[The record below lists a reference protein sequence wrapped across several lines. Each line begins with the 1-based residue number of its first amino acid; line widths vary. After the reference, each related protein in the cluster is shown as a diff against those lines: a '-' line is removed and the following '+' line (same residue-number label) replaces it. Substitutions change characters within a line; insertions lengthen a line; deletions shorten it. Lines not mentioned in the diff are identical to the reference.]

1 METGNRQNVLPVYY
15 QANFKQLRMKKI
27 WQLLGRQTW
36 IPFGIRNR
44 IISSFVNKKSS
55 VSKPFS
61 TKLNGFIYNGNFNT
75 YIDWHVFYFGV
86 YERGFLAFLSE
97 MAKKNGADTVMFDV
111 GANVGHHTLYMAP
124 YCSKVYAFE
133 PNPESYNKLME
144 KISVNNLKHIT
155 AFPFGLST
163 TNETLNFYVPEITN
177 SGTASFEDRS
187 SWGHRKI
194 TAEVKIGD
202 EAVAAAGVSQLNL
215 VKIDVEGFE
224 KNVLEGLRGTIAKF
238 RPLIFF
244 EFENNTIQ
252 KFASEQEFYD
262 LFPEKYRFVKVHGDE
277 RTKASV
283 RPFSFVQ
290 DGAYALAYPEEK
302 ESLINAR

>member
-1 METGNRQNVLPVYY
+1 
-15 QANFKQLRMKKI
+15 MKKF

-44 IISSFVNKKSS
+44 IIGSFVNKKST

-61 TKLNGFIYNGNFNT
+61 TKLNGYIYNGNFNT
-75 YIDWHVFYFGV
+75 YIDWHVYYFGV
-86 YERGFLAFLSE
+86 YERGFLAFLE
-97 MAKKNGADTVMFDV
+97 KIARQIGAGTVMFDV
-111 GANVGHHTLYMAP
+111 GANVGHHTLYMSP
-124 YCSKVYAFE
+124 YCSKIYSFE
-133 PNPESYNKLME
+133 PNPDSYGKLME
-144 KISVNNLKHIT
+144 KITVNRIEHVT

-177 SGTASFEDRS
+177 SGSASFEDRS

-202 EAVAAAGVSQLNL
+202 EAVAAAGIARLDL

-224 KNVLEGLRGTIAKF
+224 KNVLEGLKGTIARF
-238 RPLIFF
+238 RPLVFF
-244 EFENNTIQ
+244 EFENSTVQ
-252 KFASEQEFYD
+252 KFASEEEFYA
-262 LFPEKYRFVKVHGDE
+262 LFPEKYRFVKVYGDE
-277 RTKASV
+277 RRQASV
-283 RPFSFVQ
+283 RPFSFMH

-302 ESLINAR
+302 EMLIKNS